1 MEIRHQPRRNVIE
14 YIFIAIT
21 ILEPFRN
28 LMRVNAT
35 KRTISRFEGKLE
47 KLKSHGFPI
56 KSVMVMVNYKTIAEQ

>member
-1 MEIRHQPRRNVIE
+1 MSLNT
-14 YIFIAIT
+14 YLLLT

-35 KRTISRFEGKLE
+35 KQTISRFEGKLE

-56 KSVMVMVNYKTIAEQ
+56 KSVMVMVNN